1 MLAPARCAAGASTRC
16 AAGVLRKSPH
26 GRQSQHAAA
35 GRAQIGSRR
44 GAQVVGIVAAGP
56 ARRRQEHREPV
67 LRPTAG
73 AVAAT
78 GLVLAVA
85 ANIHGAALLI
95 GNALGLLTTGP

>member
-1 MLAPARCAAGASTRC
+1 MGAKAST
-16 AAGVLRKSPH
+16 PPPD
-26 GRQSQHAAA
+26 GRRSDRDAVPRSWA
-35 GRAQIGSRR
+35 SWPP
-44 GAQVVGIVAAGP
+44 GP

-95 GNALGLLTTGP
+95 GIALGS